1 MDFLGRFKDREEA
14 ARLLSEKLISLKNDN
29 PIVLAIPRG
38 AVPIAAKIAEDLD
51 APMDLVLIKKIGAI
65 HNPELAIGAISEDG
79 HTFFNKELVQI
90 LGITPETQHKLAQ
103 AKLGELKDQKE
114 RLLGDRA
121 SFDIQDRTVI
131 LVDDGIATG
140 ATLISSIQFLRTK
153 KPKKIIVAAPVG
165 AKDTIQKIE
174 KIADEVIVLMTPVDF
189 IAVGLW
195 YETFDQVSDKEV
207 RELLKPQKLSLS
219 TSKKSV
225 QIPFQGGV
233 LKGDLHV
240 SKDMK
245 GLILFAH
252 GSGSS
257 RLSPRNRY
265 VAECL
270 NQENFGT
277 LLLDLLT
284 EEEALER
291 SQVFDIPKL
300 AERLQAATRW
310 IHEQFK
316 DVNLGYF
323 GASTGAG
330 AALVAATKP
339 NLSIKAI
346 VSRGGRPD
354 LAGDY
359 LPKVK
364 SPTLLIVGGADDI
377 VITLNMQAQKRL
389 RNCELVIVPDATHL
403 FEEEGALDQVVDHAI
418 KWFKSYLELGSSKS
432 EDTLTKSISKRSSD
446 DLNRL

>member
-14 ARLLSEKLISLKNDN
+14 AKLLSEKLIHLKNEN

-38 AVPIAAKIAEDLD
+38 AVPIAAKVAEQLD

-90 LGITPETQHKLAQ
+90 LGITSETQNKLAQ
-103 AKLGELKDQKE
+103 TKLAELKEQKE

-121 SFDIQDRTVI
+121 SFEIKDRTVI
-131 LVDDGIATG
+131 IVDDGIATG
-140 ATLISSIQFLRTK
+140 ATLISSIQFLRHK
-153 KPKKIIVAAPVG
+153 NPKKIIVAAPVG
-165 AKDTIQKIE
+165 AKDTIKKIE
-174 KIADEVIVLMTPVDF
+174 KIADDVIVLMAPVDF

-225 QIPFQGGV
+225 QIPIQGGT

-245 GLILFAH
+245 GLVLFAH

-265 VAECL
+265 VADCL

-300 AERLQAATRW
+300 AERLQTATLW
-310 IHEQFK
+310 IHNQFK
-316 DVNLGYF
+316 NTPLGYF

-339 NLSIKAI
+339 NLSIKAV

-354 LAGDY
+354 LAGEY
-359 LPKVK
+359 LSKVK
-364 SPTLLIVGGADDI
+364 APTLLIVGGADDI

-389 RNCELVIVPDATHL
+389 RNCELIIVPDATHL

-418 KWFKSYLELGSSKS
+418 KWFKHYLEHGNLKS
-432 EDTLTKSISKRSSD
+432 DETLTKSSSKRSSD

>member
-14 ARLLSEKLISLKNDN
+14 AKLLSEKLIPFKKDN

-38 AVPIAAKIAEDLD
+38 AVPIAAIIAEDLE

-90 LGITPETQHKLAQ
+90 LGISADAQKRLAQ
-103 AKLGELKDQKE
+103 AKLVELKKQKE
-114 RLLGDRA
+114 SLLGDRA
-121 SFDIQDRTVI
+121 SFDIRDRTVI
-131 LVDDGIATG
+131 IVDDGIATG
-140 ATLISSIQFLRTK
+140 ATLISSIEFLRHK
-153 KPKKIIVAAPVG
+153 NPKKIIVASPVG
-165 AKDTIQKIE
+165 AKETIKKIE
-174 KIADEVIVLMTPVDF
+174 KIADEVIVLMSPVDF

-195 YETFDQVSDKEV
+195 YETFDQVTDKEV

-225 QIPFQGGV
+225 QIPFQKEF
-233 LKGDLHV
+233 LKGDLHIP
-240 SKDMK
+240 KDMK
-245 GLILFAH
+245 GIILFAH

-265 VAECL
+265 VADCL

-284 EEEALER
+284 EDEALER

-300 AERLQAATRW
+300 AERLQAATKW
-310 IHEQFK
+310 IQDQYK
-316 DVNLGYF
+316 NIPLGYF

-339 NLSIKAI
+339 NLMIKAI

-418 KWFKSYLELGSSKS
+418 KWFKNYLERGSSKS
-432 EDTLTKSISKRSSD
+432 EDTLTKSISNKSSD